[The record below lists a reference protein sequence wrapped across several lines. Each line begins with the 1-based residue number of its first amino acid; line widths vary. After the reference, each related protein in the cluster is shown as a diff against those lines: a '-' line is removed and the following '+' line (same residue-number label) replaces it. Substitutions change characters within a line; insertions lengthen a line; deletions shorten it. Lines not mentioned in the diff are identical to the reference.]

1 MFKSWKNKDGVVEF
15 VSTNPI
21 VIPRNNCIHCE
32 KPLKLGEFAY
42 HNKICWGCF
51 KTKMISIAKDA
62 RSLEDT
68 EMVLD
73 LLNIVEL
80 KTRT

>member
-1 MFKSWKNKDGVVEF
+1 MFKGKDPTIQIDIPYFKDKNCTICNE
-15 VSTNPI
+15 PI
-21 VIPRNNCIHCE
+21 R
-32 KPLKLGEFAY
+32 LGGFAY